1 MLLTMEISKQSQ
13 KAGDNST
20 QMQAG
25 TINNYYT
32 TVTGIDESRARAICQ
47 EEYAIAQ
54 QNWTSE
60 AVTIADNRV
69 HQLEEKLIPK
79 MKAYDN
85 SFKFFADPAFQ
96 VTLRHAQIT
105 AASSER
111 ESDFDMLS
119 DLLLHRL
126 EQKDDMQRRLGICK
140 AIEVVDKISDE
151 ALIALSIVYAIQK
164 FVPTSYDLQEGL
176 STLDNLYGT
185 LLDSHQLPKT
195 TDWLEHLDLLSAIR
209 LGIKGINSF
218 KKIEEYMPQHLSQYL
233 ISGVEDNS
241 EELNSIKSEFVQCGI
256 SISCL
261 VPHPLKPNFI
271 MLKTLLDVEQI
282 IITKHIN
289 GSIIRSPLDAKQK
302 EIMNRAI
309 SVLRKDESTNS
320 VMRDNLMKEW
330 NKFPNLKIVK
340 DWWDTLPCSFTITPV
355 GAALANAYAHGKEPN
370 VPSLY

>member
-1 MLLTMEISKQSQ
+1 MEISKQSQ
-13 KAGDNST
+13 NAGDNST
-20 QMQAG
+20 QIQAG

-32 TVTGIDESRARAICQ
+32 TGIDESRAREICQ
-47 EEYAIAQ
+47 EEYAIAR

-96 VTLRHAQIT
+96 VTLRQAQIT

-151 ALIALSIVYAIQK
+151 ALIALSIVYAVTK
-164 FVPTSYDLQEGL
+164 FVPVSDDIQKGL
-176 STLDNLYGT
+176 LVLDNLYGT
-185 LLDSHQLPKT
+185 LLDNHQLPKAK
-195 TDWLEHLDLLSAIR
+195 DWLEHLDLLSAIR
-209 LGIKGINSF
+209 LGIEGIDSF
-218 KKIEEYMPQHLSQYL
+218 KKIEEYMPQQLSQYL

-241 EELNSIKSEFVQCGI
+241 EELNSIKSEFVQCEI
-256 SISCL
+256 PISCL

-271 MLKTLLDVEQI
+271 MLNTLLDVEQMI
-282 IITKHIN
+282 IIKHVN
-289 GSIIRSPLDAKQK
+289 GLITYLPLDAKQK
-302 EIMNRAI
+302 EIMNRAV
-309 SVLRKDESTNS
+309 SVLRKDESTNLA
-320 VMRDNLMKEW
+320 MRDNLMKEW
-330 NKFPNLKIVK
+330 DKFSNLKIVK
-340 DWWDTLPCSFTITPV
+340 DWWNTLPCHFTITPV